1 MKVTGGIAA
10 GTIATQPD
18 TRKTQKLEPP
28 GDEVASPA
36 ATHRITCTNAG
47 TKNAAK

>member
-18 TRKTQKLEPP
+18 SRKTQKLQVP
-28 GDEVASPA
+28 GDEVTSPA
-36 ATHRITCTNAG
+36 ATQLITCTIAG